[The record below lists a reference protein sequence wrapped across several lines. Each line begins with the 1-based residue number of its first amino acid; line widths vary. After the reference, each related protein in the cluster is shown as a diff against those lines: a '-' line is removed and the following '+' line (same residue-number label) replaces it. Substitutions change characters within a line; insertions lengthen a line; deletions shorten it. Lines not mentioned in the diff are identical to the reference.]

1 MRWLRWPLFTLI
13 ILFVPVWLLLLIPK
27 INGFGPATLKQEL
40 KQQEAYEQL
49 SVVLHQTENGPESG
63 EAEVTDQALVILR
76 AALTPKYIEAKTN
89 TLIDDTALWLD
100 KKSDAQPVL
109 DLNDIKEQVLTAYP
123 DAQLQIDELQQ
134 GLAAAKQEL
143 KDNPMPVDGVEGFE
157 SDGSTSQI
165 EIAKMLQ
172 EAGSLNNFIAGD
184 FRLNLGAVL
193 QPLYDF
199 YQYYQLALPILIVII
214 VILTALFVFTIQGWQ
229 ARIKNLGWLL
239 VVVGV
244 VNGILSAIFSVVVLK
259 MGLDMIVGMIPS
271 QAEAAGSIGR
281 AVIQALFAGY
291 VQLELII
298 SAALLVVGLLLIV
311 GAIFI
316 GKKVSPTPTL
326 EPKTKQSPAPREL
339 SSEPPAS
346 PSTGTAKAQ
355 T

>member
-1 MRWLRWPLFTLI
+1 MRWLRWPIFTLI
-13 ILFVPVWLLLLIPK
+13 IMLVPVWLLLLIPK
-27 INGFGPATLKQEL
+27 INGFGPTTLKQEL
-40 KQQEAYEQL
+40 KQQYAYEQL
-49 SVVLHQTENGPESG
+49 STVLHQTESKPESD

-76 AALTPKYIEAKTN
+76 AALTPEYIETKTN

-109 DLNDIKEQVLTAYP
+109 DLNDVKAQVLTAYP
-123 DAQLQIDELQQ
+123 DAQLQINELQQ
-134 GLAAAKQEL
+134 GLAAAQQEL

-184 FRLNLGAVL
+184 FRLNLGAAL

-199 YQYYQLALPILIVII
+199 YQYYQLALPILIVVI
-214 VILTALFVFTIQGWQ
+214 VILAALFVFTIQGWQ
-229 ARIKNLGWLL
+229 ARIKNAGWLL
-239 VVVGV
+239 VTVAI

-259 MGLDMIVGMIPS
+259 IGLDVIVGMIPS

-281 AVIQALFAGY
+281 AAIQALFANY

-298 SAALLVVGLLLIV
+298 SVALLVVGILLII
-311 GAIFI
+311 GAVLI
-316 GKKVSPTPTL
+316 GKKAGPTSARSPKAT
-326 EPKTKQSPAPREL
+326 QGPAP
-339 SSEPPAS
+339 SEPQGETPARA
-346 PSTGTAKAQ
+346 TTTETVK